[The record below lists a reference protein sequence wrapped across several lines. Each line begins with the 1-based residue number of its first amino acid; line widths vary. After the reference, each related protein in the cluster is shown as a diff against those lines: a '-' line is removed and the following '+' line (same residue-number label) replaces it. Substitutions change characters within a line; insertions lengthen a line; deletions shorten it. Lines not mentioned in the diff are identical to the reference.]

1 MSQPQTIYLKDYKE
15 ADFKIEHIQLHFDLF
30 DSHTIVTNT
39 MKMIKVDPHAEEL
52 QLNSIDLEL
61 ESITLDG
68 RLLTKESYHYHN
80 ELLTI
85 RDLPKSF
92 TLEIKNK
99 LYPQENTEL
108 EGLYYSGAIFSTQN
122 EPEGFRRITPYLDR
136 PDNMTIF
143 TTIIVAD
150 KDKYPIL
157 LSNGDPQKE
166 QFKMV
171 DNNRHTAIWHDPY
184 PKPAHLFALVAGDLG
199 SINDSFTTMSGRE
212 VALNIYCDKGNESK
226 CYHAMKSLKEAMVWD
241 EQNYGREYD
250 LDIFN
255 IVAINS
261 FNFGAMENKGL
272 NIFNAQALLAD
283 RDTATDSNF
292 MRIQSIVAHEYF
304 HNWTGNRVGC
314 KNWFQ
319 LTLKEGLTVF
329 RDQCFSADLNSAEVQ
344 RINDVQLLR
353 EVQFVEDASPTS
365 HPIQPQS
372 YISMNNFYTAT
383 VYDKGAEIIRMVHT
397 LIGAEAYRK
406 ATDLYFE
413 TFDGKAVTTED
424 FLWSMEQ
431 ASGHNLTEFKRW
443 YHQSGTPKLEI
454 KDSFENGCYT
464 IEFTQHIPNTV
475 EGEEQLPYYFP
486 LIIGLI
492 DAQGRE
498 ILEQKLILSKKQES
512 FSFKELSE
520 KPYLSV
526 NRNFSAPIS
535 IQYSKA
541 QHNFLMKH
549 DNNSFAR
556 YDATQSFAIK
566 TIEKIMQNNQIDEQF
581 IQSYGY
587 LLELN
592 LDLSYKA
599 FLLELPSI
607 TILMQ
612 QQNKI
617 DFETIL
623 DAKEMLS
630 QHLAKRYREKL
641 LELYHENHH
650 PKSGI
655 DSQNIAER
663 ALKNRCLKLLAS
675 LETTEIIQL
684 AQEQYKNSLSMSD
697 RMVALEIIENST
709 KHHSS
714 SELEE
719 FYNKYQNNSLVMV
732 KYFTI
737 VASSQREGVL
747 QRVIESQKDKV
758 YDPKVPNLVRA
769 VVGTFTT
776 NSRFFHAKDGSGY
789 QFLTENL
796 LEIDKLNAQ
805 LSARLAGTFKLYKK
819 MNPINQELIK
829 VELEKIVTTQGISK
843 NLYEITSKILEA
855 E

>member
-85 RDLPKSF
+85 TDLPKSF

-108 EGLYYSGAIFSTQN
+108 EGLYYSGGIFSTQN

-283 RDTATDSNF
+283 SDTATDSNF

-655 DSQNIAER
+655 DSQNMAER

-776 NSRFFHAKDGSGY
+776 NNRFFHAKDGSGY
-789 QFLTENL
+789 QFLTEKL

-855 E
+855 K